1 MSEKKKRTPRY
12 AVTQLIEVTRSFE
25 YKKPLGKFEMAGFFC
40 SAKLQTTREDAAA
53 TAEMLHAFCQAEV
66 KKSLQSFMAARKLK
80 VNPITDGPGPVAIVE
95 PAAAEDV
102 TFASSVRKRAKKE
115 TNATDLHDARR
126 AY

>member
-1 MSEKKKRTPRY
+1 MAEKKKRAPRY
-12 AVTQLIEVTRSFE
+12 AVTQLIDVARSFE
-25 YKKPLGKFEMAGFFC
+25 YKKPLGRYESAGFFC
-40 SAKLQTTREDAAA
+40 SAKLQTTREDAAT

-66 KKSLQSFMAARKLK
+66 KKSLQSFIAARKLK
-80 VNPITDGPGPVAIVE
+80 VNPITDGPGVAIAE

-102 TFASSVRKRAKKE
+102 TFTSPVRKRAKKE